1 MKNLIGGT
9 AAALALMLVAGTA
22 AASKEV
28 CERQKDAAPSL
39 VDARDGEVKIED
51 VKSEIEKAASSPESA
66 KVLNGSVDLIYADKG
81 IDISKAMKL
90 VYERC
95 IDALGE

>member
-1 MKNLIGGT
+1 MNKLIGG
-9 AAALALMLVAGTA
+9 AAASLVLMLAAGTA
-22 AASKEV
+22 VASKDV

-66 KVLNGSVDLIYADKG
+66 TVLNGSVDLIYADKD

-90 VYERC
+90 VYDRC
-95 IDALGE
+95 IAALGE